1 MNDRFTVRA
10 VVLGLLLVIVLS
22 VVATVVLAISGDA
35 LPDYL
40 KYVGTTALGA
50 FAGVLAKTGTDV
62 QPVAVVNKAADPV
75 PTAEAPKR
83 RDRGDLPLSDLLTLA
98 LIVLVVVVILV
109 LAHVL

>member
-10 VVLGLLLVIVLS
+10 VTLGLLLVVVLS
-22 VVATVVLAISGDA
+22 VVATVVLALAGDA

-62 QPVAVVNKAADPV
+62 QPVAVVNKDADPV
-75 PTAEAPKR
+75 PTSDVPAPRKR
-83 RDRGDLPLSDLLTLA
+83 GRDKGEFGIIGILLVLILLA
-98 LIVLVVVVILV
+98 VLVGFIR
-109 LAHVL
+109 